1 MLMLLHTDTYL
12 VQTALSAQTSASL
25 MTLVFISWY
34 MSICRNYKYCTV
46 YLYIHKVK
54 VSVGTRLVL
63 LKGQLLAVCR
73 HHLLRLVPLAAGL
86 ET

>member
-1 MLMLLHTDTYL
+1 MLMLLHTDTNL
-12 VQTALSAQTSASL
+12 VQTALSVQTSASL
-25 MTLVFISWY
+25 MKLVFISLVHVILSQLQVLY
-34 MSICRNYKYCTV
+34 SIF
-46 YLYIHKVK
+46 YIHKVK